1 MLCSCNTVRGYIAG
15 WLLDRV
21 LCGNVDGREEV
32 EEEGE
37 IAGGDKNKLSFIEA
51 IAFDLDGQ
59 LVR

>member
-1 MLCSCNTVRGYIAG
+1 MLVQHCQRIYRRL
-15 WLLDRV
+15 LLDRV
-21 LCGNVDGREEV
+21 LCGNVDGREE